1 MDRAQAE
8 MLIEVLSDE
17 RPEDLA
23 EAYEA
28 TLTQG
33 PAWRKRLSESLKLM
47 PQTRLRL
54 DGLTR

>member
-1 MDRAQAE
+1 

-28 TLTQG
+28 ALTQG
-33 PAWRKRLSESLKLM
+33 PAWRKRLSESLKMM
-47 PQTRLRL
+47 PQTRKRL
-54 DGLTR
+54 DGLTH